1 MKLVALGPDELVVSD
16 ELSRSGSAKQFEERL
31 RSSIE
36 EIGLAE
42 PIKVAPLPDGGYL
55 VVDGLMRL
63 RAIEAIRESNPT
75 AFKKIPA
82 YVTDYERR
90 FEIRY
95 QTDIYQ
101 DLLPSQ
107 LAGLVE
113 HLHRTEHVKKADIAR
128 YIGVSPATLRNY
140 TGVWRLLQRGGS
152 FAKVVELMDVGVIP
166 SSNPYAWLRLT
177 DDGLEHVLL
186 ESFCDGVQIAAWF
199 EQRIAAARQGSGF
212 RYTTYF
218 VESATD
224 DLDPGFYREDEDL
237 RSVKRDLGLR
247 RGNNQQLFE
256 EPKQP
261 TAPSAA
267 KPTRP
272 PKAKHD
278 VSTTVKHLTRVT
290 NQSRE
295 PVLQSAARS
304 LKEYLL

>member
-1 MKLVALGPDELVVSD
+1 MKLVVLAPDELVVSD

-63 RAIEAIRESNPT
+63 RAIKAIREGDPT
-75 AFKKIPA
+75 AFEKIPA

-113 HLHRTEHVKKADIAR
+113 HLHRTERVKKTDIAR

-140 TGVWRLLQRGGS
+140 TGVWRLLQRGGF
-152 FAKVVELMDVGVIP
+152 FARVVELMDVGVIP

-177 DDGLEHVLL
+177 DEGLQHVLR
-186 ESFCDGVQIAAWF
+186 ESFCDGMRTAAWF

-224 DLDPGFYREDEDL
+224 DLDPDFYREDEDL

-247 RGNNQQLFE
+247 RGINQQLFE
-256 EPKQP
+256 EPEQP
-261 TAPSAA
+261 AA
-267 KPTRP
+267 SSTPKPPRT

-290 NQSRE
+290 KQSRE

-304 LKEYLL
+304 LKEYVQ

>member
-1 MKLVALGPDELVVSD
+1 MKLVALAPAELIVSD

-36 EIGLAE
+36 EVGLAE
-42 PIKVAPLPDGGYL
+42 PIKVAPLPNGGYL

-63 RAIEAIRESNPT
+63 RAIEVIRENDPT
-75 AFKKIPA
+75 AFEKIPA

-140 TGVWRLLQRGGS
+140 TGVWRLLQRGGF

-166 SSNPYAWLRLT
+166 SSNPFAWLRLT
-177 DDGLEHVLL
+177 DDGLQQVLL
-186 ESFCDGVQIAAWF
+186 ESFCDGTEAAAWF
-199 EQRIAAARQGSGF
+199 EQRIAAARQSSGF

-218 VESATD
+218 VESATA
-224 DLDPGFYREDEDL
+224 DLEPGFYREDEDL
-237 RSVKRDLGLR
+237 RSIKRNLGLR
-247 RGNNQQLFE
+247 RAINQQILD
-256 EPKQP
+256 EPERP
-261 TAPSAA
+261 TASSTP
-267 KPTRP
+267 KPRTT

-278 VSTTVKHLTRVT
+278 VPTTVKHLTRVT
-290 NQSRE
+290 KQSRE

-304 LKEYLL
+304 LREYLQ